1 MNKEMFLALGTAFA
15 VAVGSSSAF
24 AGGPDA
30 KKGGEEFKKKCKL
43 CHEVAQGAKPKVGP
57 TLFGVVGA
65 KAGSSGFEKY
75 EALKGSD
82 VVWDDANLDKW
93 LADPKA
99 FTGKATK
106 MTAKVAKPE
115 ERADF
120 IAYLKTLK

>member
-1 MNKEMFLALGTAFA
+1 MNKEKFLALGIALA

-57 TLFGVVGA
+57 TLFGIVGA
-65 KAGSSGFEKY
+65 KAGATGFEKY

-82 VVWDDANLDKW
+82 VTWDDANLDKW
-93 LADPKA
+93 LTDPKA

-106 MTAKVAKPE
+106 MTAKTAKPE
-115 ERADF
+115 DRADL